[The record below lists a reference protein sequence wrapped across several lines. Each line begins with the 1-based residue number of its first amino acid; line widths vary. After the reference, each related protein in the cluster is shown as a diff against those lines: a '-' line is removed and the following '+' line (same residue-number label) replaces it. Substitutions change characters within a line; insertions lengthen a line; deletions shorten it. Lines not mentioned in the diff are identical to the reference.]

1 MLHLGR
7 RAAPWTAGFL
17 PRREGGAGG
26 EKVRRPPPKRRINP
40 QNRVLFAGRPG
51 DRQFSLDSS
60 KSQENFEGFGLHR
73 KTDGQVAGAAGG
85 RAWARRLFTQQACGP
100 GPGSGRKKGERI
112 KAHGSGARRMRK
124 GRQCAAPLKPRLAAA
139 ARRGLT
145 APGPGRGSQAR
156 WRLVLVG

>member
-17 PRREGGAGG
+17 PRREGGAGC

-60 KSQENFEGFGLHR
+60 KSQENFEGFGLRR

-85 RAWARRLFTQQACGP
+85 RAWARRLFTLQACGP
-100 GPGSGRKKGERI
+100 GPGSGRKKWG
-112 KAHGSGARRMRK
+112 AHQGAWIRGPAHAKRTAVRR
-124 GRQCAAPLKPRLAAA
+124 PLKTPALRRSPLRLD
-139 ARRGLT
+139 R
-145 APGPGRGSQAR
+145 PGAGRGSQAR
-156 WRLVLVG
+156 WRLVFVG